1 MRATAVGEGGERAAG
16 EGAPRGGFGGQPAE
30 LRTLFLTEMWERF
43 SYNGLRTLLML
54 YMSSPL
60 ERGGLGW
67 TLGQAGTAYGSY
79 AMAAYLAN
87 LPGGWVADRW
97 LGPVRAVMVGG
108 VLIVLGHVSLAFHA
122 LPFFY
127 GGLGL
132 VVVGTGLLKVNCTS
146 LVGSLYGPDDHRRD
160 AGFSIYYMGI
170 NLGASLAPLVCGALA
185 ARFGWHAGFGAAG
198 IAMACGL
205 AQFVVR
211 RDRFG
216 AAGAAR
222 ATRPPRAGSKGHDG
236 APSGG
241 KGERRRV
248 IALLWLVAAA
258 TLFWAIFDQMSTT
271 LTLFAE
277 RHTRR
282 VAFGVDFPA
291 AWYQSL
297 NPIFLLALTPFF
309 TALWGWLGPRQPSSP
324 IKFAFG
330 LWGVALGMALL
341 VPAARLAEGGPVS
354 PWWLVLLYFSYS
366 CGELC
371 LSPVGQ
377 SAVTRV
383 APKRL
388 AGLMLGVW
396 FLSIAVGSRIS
407 GASAALFEQ
416 VPLPTLFSIMAALGA
431 LGGVIMLVAAPALV
445 RLMEGER
452 PPTPGAVEER

>member
-1 MRATAVGEGGERAAG
+1 
-16 EGAPRGGFGGQPAE
+16 
-30 LRTLFLTEMWERF
+30 
-43 SYNGLRTLLML
+43 
-54 YMSSPL
+54 
-60 ERGGLGW
+60 RGGLGW
-67 TLGQAGTAYGSY
+67 SLAQAGSAYGSY

-97 LGPVRAVMVGG
+97 LGPVRSVIAGG
-108 VLIVLGHVSLAFHA
+108 ALIVLGHVSLA
-122 LPFFY
+122 LRSMPFFY

-146 LVGSLYGPDDHRRD
+146 LVGSLYAPDDHRRD

-185 ARFGWHAGFGAAG
+185 VRFGWHAGFGAAG
-198 IAMACGL
+198 VAMACGL
-205 AQFVVR
+205 AQFVAR

-216 AAGAAR
+216 AAALRATPRGDAAGAGGAAGEGER
-222 ATRPPRAGSKGHDG
+222 ALARGEGDPA
-236 APSGG
+236 
-241 KGERRRV
+241 GERRRIV
-248 IALLWLVAAA
+248 ALLWLVVAA
-258 TLFWAIFDQMSTT
+258 TLFWAIFDQASTT

-282 VAFGVDFPA
+282 VAFGLDFPA
-291 AWYQSL
+291 GWYQSL
-297 NPIFLLALTPFF
+297 NPVLLLALSPVF

-324 IKFAFG
+324 VKFAFG
-330 LWGVALGMALL
+330 LWGVGLGMALL
-341 VPAARLAEGGPVS
+341 VPAARLAEAGPVS
-354 PWWLVLLYFSYS
+354 PWWLAALYLSYT

-383 APKRL
+383 APKRM

-407 GASAALFEQ
+407 GACAPLFER
-416 VPLPTLFSIMAALGA
+416 VPLTTLFSVMAALGL
-431 LGGVIMLVAAPALV
+431 LGGVAMLVAAPALA
-445 RLMEGER
+445 RLMDGER
-452 PPTPGAVEER
+452 PPALAPGGEALKGLRR